1 MLQTLTFHG
10 FRFISSTGNGRHI
23 ALWDTHSENLHTVH
37 SIHTAER
44 VAVCKY
50 AILNEAKTNVI
61 LQPLPLGGSVTHL
74 NEHKVIFNHKISSAS
89 LHSSPCIITVPYIAK
104 EGS

>member
-1 MLQTLTFHG
+1 MVSGSFLPLKMGGTLHCGTQC
-10 FRFISSTGNGRHI
+10 S
-23 ALWDTHSENLHTVH
+23 THSENLHTVH

-61 LQPLPLGGSVTHL
+61 LQPLPPGGSVTHL